1 MTVNLSK
8 EPLFEGQT
16 GLTPKIRDGQKIKY
30 AVPGTY
36 VPGTY
41 GAGLQATICRRWR
54 LGRGAVIVAIA
65 VTWGWRIQGEG
76 KAVITE

>member
-41 GAGLQATICRRWR
+41 GAVPPGYDLPPLAARERSCDRGHRRDLGLAHP
-54 LGRGAVIVAIA
+54 GRGKS
-65 VTWGWRIQGEG
+65 GHH
-76 KAVITE
+76 